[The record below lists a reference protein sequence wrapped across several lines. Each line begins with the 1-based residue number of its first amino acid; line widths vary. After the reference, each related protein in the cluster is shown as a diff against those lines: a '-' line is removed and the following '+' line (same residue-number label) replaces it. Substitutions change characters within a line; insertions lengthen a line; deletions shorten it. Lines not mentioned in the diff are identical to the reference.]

1 MTPQVERYT
10 DITTTIVIMSKD
22 WGKVPSPL
30 S

>member
-10 DITTTIVIMSKD
+10 DITTRMAIMSKD

-30 S
+30 L